1 MRILLVDD
9 QERLV
14 ASLENVE
21 RYDTRNPTHF
31 AGLLDLLESLAAA
44 GHSHAAQAAPAVT
57 SGPAARRRADESGA
71 GRPEWILPN
80 IAANYT
86 EL

>member
-44 GHSHAAQAAPAVT
+44 GHSHAAPAVT
-57 SGPAARRRADESGA
+57 SGPAARRRAAESGA
-71 GRPEWILPN
+71 GRSKWFPAN
-80 IAANYT
+80 MAANYT